1 MSCLEGLPSESILV
15 FIFAL
20 RRADGTEG
28 RAERP
33 VLLLVFLLLLLLS
46 IEAEFGGAGGSPDVQ
61 PRLSLLPLLV
71 LAGAEL
77 DGAKI
82 DGAGE
87 RPD

>member
-15 FIFAL
+15 FILAL
-20 RRADGTEG
+20 RRADETEG

-46 IEAEFGGAGGSPDVQ
+46 IEAEFCGAGGSPDAQ
-61 PRLSLLPLLV
+61 ARLSSLLV

-77 DGAKI
+77 DGA
-82 DGAGE
+82 GE